1 MSYGRFVWYSVRLA
15 DGRMDDHRWDATV
28 SPDENRLTLEQ
39 YHAQEGM
46 TLVAGPFKTRKEAM
60 TAN

>member
-1 MSYGRFVWYSVRLA
+1 MSYVRFVWYSVRLA
-15 DGRMDDHRWDATV
+15 DGRMDDHRWAANA

-46 TLVAGPFKTRKEAM
+46 TLVAGPFKTRREAM
-60 TAN
+60 AVN